1 MGIMVPIVAIV
12 MPVVLVGVILTY
24 RYHYWRLIHEQRMAM
39 IEKGMDP
46 SDLTSQEV
54 KNAYDVGVVGNRQ
67 RMLYSGTITTFIGVA
82 LLIGLGSMGRGQL
95 LLGGLIPLAV
105 GLGQLIFYVATQPK
119 QHDANSP
126 EE

>member
-1 MGIMVPIVAIV
+1 MGILIPIVAII

-24 RYHYWRLIHEQRMAM
+24 RYHYWRMIHEQRMAM

-54 KNAYDVGVVGNRQ
+54 KDAYTVGVVGNRQ
-67 RMLYSGTITTFIGVA
+67 RMLYSGTTTTLIGVA
-82 LLIGLGSMGRGQL
+82 LLIGLGFIDRGPL
-95 LLGGLIPLAV
+95 LLGGLVPLAI

-119 QHDANSP
+119 QGVANPP
-126 EE
+126 ED

>member
-82 LLIGLGSMGRGQL
+82 LLIGLGSIGRGQL

>member
-46 SDLTSQEV
+46 SDLTNQEV
-54 KNAYDVGVVGNRQ
+54 KNAYAIGVVGNRQ